1 MQKLKTE
8 FKFDEKARSLRV
20 NEPVLLGDIDIVNK
34 YKEFVARNN
43 QILKNIEILK
53 KEASNIQDKIIE
65 LTPYFNKVKDKVAEK
80 MAFQR
85 KGK

>member
-1 MQKLKTE
+1 MEKLKTE
-8 FKFDEKARSLRV
+8 FKFDEKKRILRV
-20 NEPVLLGDIDIVNK
+20 DEPVVLNDIDIVNK
-34 YKEFVARNN
+34 YKKFVELNN

-80 MAFQR
+80 MAFQG